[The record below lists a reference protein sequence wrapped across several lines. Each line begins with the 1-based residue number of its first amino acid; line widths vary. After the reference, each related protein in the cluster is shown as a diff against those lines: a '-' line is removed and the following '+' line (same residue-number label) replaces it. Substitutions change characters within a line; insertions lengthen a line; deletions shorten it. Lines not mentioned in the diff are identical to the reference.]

1 MGPDFRQD
9 DGSLARLHHRRRQTQ
24 PLHCALPLG
33 STALAARAV
42 DMENLIGH
50 AADRWPE
57 ILADPTAHSTSTAR
71 ATPAPAARWATSPA

>member
-1 MGPDFRQD
+1 
-9 DGSLARLHHRRRQTQ
+9 
-24 PLHCALPLG
+24 
-33 STALAARAV
+33 
-42 DMENLIGH
+42 MENLIGH